1 MTLSDK
7 LPNGNGKPHWQ
18 NGTRAVAAPALAR
31 LLSDS
36 ALSRAALSACGFPVA
51 LSDAAAKGRPFTYVN
66 AAFEA
71 FFGYRG
77 EEVLGRPAITLLFPE
92 DEAASSMFN
101 EAPMRLHMRARR
113 KDGSAAE
120 VELSIGMV
128 HGADGRLTHWV
139 LAFADRG
146 EIARMQEELKVL
158 RAIAAA
164 P

>member
-1 MTLSDK
+1 MTLSDR
-7 LPNGNGKPHWQ
+7 LASGPKPMQ
-18 NGTRAVAAPALAR
+18 GGTRAVAAPALAR

-36 ALSRAALSACGFPVA
+36 ALSRAALAACGFPVA
-51 LSDAAAKGRPFTYVN
+51 LSDASAKGRPLTYVN
-66 AAFEA
+66 PAFES
-71 FFGYRG
+71 FFGYRAD
-77 EEVLGRPAITLLFPE
+77 EVLGRPAITLLFPE
-92 DEAASSMFN
+92 DEAAASMFN
-101 EAPMRLHMRARR
+101 EAPARVHMRARR

-128 HGADGRLTHWV
+128 HGVDGRLTHWV

-146 EIARMQEELKVL
+146 EIERMREELRVF

>member
-1 MTLSDK
+1 MTLSDR
-7 LPNGNGKPHWQ
+7 LASGPKPMQ
-18 NGTRAVAAPALAR
+18 GGTRAVAAPALAR

-36 ALSRAALSACGFPVA
+36 ALSRAALAACGFPVA
-51 LSDAAAKGRPFTYVN
+51 LSDASAKGRPLTYVN
-66 AAFEA
+66 PAFES
-71 FFGYRG
+71 FFGYRAD
-77 EEVLGRPAITLLFPE
+77 EVLGRPAITLLFPE
-92 DEAASSMFN
+92 DETASNTFN
-101 EAPMRLHMRARR
+101 EAPARAHMRARR

-128 HGADGRLTHWV
+128 HGVDGRLTHWV

-146 EIARMQEELKVL
+146 EIERMREELRVF